1 MKKKIRELFPELTA
15 AVLLTVLSAYLL
27 GGDVWTFWTWWLLAL
42 FMGMVAMPV
51 TGRLFGGFED
61 RGWLFSKVLAIAVTG
76 FLTWL
81 LVAVEILT
89 FTAAVCVGVSVAVGI
104 LCAVLFHVQLKH
116 GIECYPSGK
125 MQLIFREELLF
136 FGIFLLWTY
145 LAGFRPQAYGTEKF
159 MDYGFMEAMMRSK
172 TLPARDLWYSQG
184 TINYYYGGQYFAVF
198 LTKLTGSRVEVT
210 YNLMRTFV
218 AAFAFVYYRFK
229 GKEFIFN
236 SMLLTFFIP
245 ITVLIMPNYLL
256 VSRLGLLDTPWG
268 VMLPGLVDG
277 MGIFLM
283 RQTMRGVPKAL
294 LEAAIL
300 DGARPH
306 QVLCKVILPLIKPSV
321 IAIAILFFINSWNE
335 YFWPLL
341 ILQDKNHLTLPL
353 ALQMF
358 ISAEGGSEWGVA
370 MAVATLTSLPP
381 LLLYI
386 FFQKFIIN
394 TFMQAGVKG

>member
-1 MKKKIRELFPELTA
+1 MKTNWRDELPWQI
-15 AVLLTVLSAYLL
+15 LLLL
-27 GGDVWTFWTWWLLAL
+27 
-42 FMGMVAMPV
+42 M
-51 TGRLFGGFED
+51 
-61 RGWLFSKVLAIAVTG
+61 
-76 FLTWL
+76 
-81 LVAVEILT
+81 
-89 FTAAVCVGVSVAVGI
+89 
-104 LCAVLFHVQLKH
+104 
-116 GIECYPSGK
+116 
-125 MQLIFREELLF
+125 
-136 FGIFLLWTY
+136 
-145 LAGFRPQAYGTEKF
+145 
-159 MDYGFMEAMMRSK
+159 
-172 TLPARDLWYSQG
+172 
-184 TINYYYGGQYFAVF
+184 VF
-198 LTKLTGSRVEVT
+198 LMLWPIIFMLSTSLKDLNQVFESTLNPLPLPPTLANYRLVLEDFPIFTYIWNTFFIAAFVTVSKIATGV
-210 YNLMRTFV
+210 L

-300 DGARPH
+300 DGARP
-306 QVLCKVILPLIKPSV
+306 
-321 IAIAILFFINSWNE
+321 
-335 YFWPLL
+335 LL